1 MVTTTSMPFPAL
13 EPTARPTAMAS
24 SLQTSRSSADAEAR
38 QLAAAVA
45 RGDEAAFRQLYDR
58 YQPRLFRLALVLGRG
73 DESLAQDTVQSVF
86 VTAAAKLRRVDGEE
100 HLWNWLA
107 RVARQQLAKSWRQR
121 QRDSAVL
128 GMADLPEHPDAVKPD
143 SVLEESLDTALQAMD
158 AEGRQLIEW
167 FYFDRLSHQEIAGQ
181 LNATPKAVSSR
192 LERARAKLRSL
203 ITRRLSHET

>member
-1 MVTTTSMPFPAL
+1 M
-13 EPTARPTAMAS
+13 
-24 SLQTSRSSADAEAR
+24 QTSRSTADTDACR
-38 QLAAAVA
+38 LAAAVA

-86 VTAAAKLRRVDGEE
+86 VIMAGKLCRVDSEE

-107 RVARQQLAKSWRQR
+107 RVARQQLAKARRQR
-121 QRDSAVL
+121 QRDPAMV

-143 SVLEESLDTALQAMD
+143 SVLEESLDAALQVMD
-158 AEGRQLIEW
+158 AEERQLIEW

-181 LNATPKAVSSR
+181 LNATSKAVSSR
-192 LERARAKLRSL
+192 LERARTKLRSL

>member
-13 EPTARPTAMAS
+13 EPTSCPTVAAS
-24 SLQTSRSSADAEAR
+24 SLQTSRSSADADAR
-38 QLAAAVA
+38 RLAAAVA

-107 RVARQQLAKSWRQR
+107 RVARQQLAKAWRQR
-121 QRDSAVL
+121 QRDSAVV
-128 GMADLPEHPDAVKPD
+128 GMADLPEQPGCSQTRFRAGGESRRGVAGDGRGRAAVGRM
-143 SVLEESLDTALQAMD
+143 VLFRPVEPPGNCRTAQRHAQ
-158 AEGRQLIEW
+158 GGVQP
-167 FYFDRLSHQEIAGQ
+167 SG
-181 LNATPKAVSSR
+181 TG
-192 LERARAKLRSL
+192 AREAAF
-203 ITRRLSHET
+203 TDYPEVVP